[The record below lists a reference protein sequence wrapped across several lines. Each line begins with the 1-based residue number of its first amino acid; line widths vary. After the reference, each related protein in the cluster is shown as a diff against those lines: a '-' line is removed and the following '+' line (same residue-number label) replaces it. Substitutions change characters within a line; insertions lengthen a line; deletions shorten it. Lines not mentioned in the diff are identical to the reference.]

1 MELQIAVL
9 SRTGARPV
17 NEDAYGFWSNDG
29 TCCCVL
35 SDGAGGHTGGEVASK
50 LAVKEVLEWFQQTPA
65 CDASGIA
72 AALQRA
78 NAAIVS
84 GQRQTPEYARMRA
97 TIVVLAVDSEHGAA
111 IWGHI
116 GDTRLYCF
124 RSQRVIWQT
133 RDHSVLQSMVDAG
146 YLQSRDL
153 RGAPQ
158 RNILLAALGDGAT
171 FEPTIEATT
180 FPVRDGDVFLLCTD
194 GWWELLG
201 DAEMGTTL
209 AAAATPQAWLE
220 AMAALIRSRGRP
232 GHDNFSAVA
241 AWLCDPAEST
251 RSMAE
256 DDGDDEAAPAAGLE
270 SVP

>member
-17 NEDAYGFWSNDG
+17 NEDAYGCWSNDG

-65 CDASGIA
+65 CDADGIA
-72 AALQRA
+72 AALRRA
-78 NAAIVS
+78 NAAIV
-84 GQRQTPEYARMRA
+84 GAQRQAPEFARMRA

-124 RSQRVIWQT
+124 RGQRIIWQT

-146 YLQSRDL
+146 YLHSGDL

-158 RNILLAALGDGAT
+158 RNLLLAALGDGAT
-171 FEPTIEATT
+171 FEPTIEATA
-180 FPVRDGDVFLLCTD
+180 FPVHDGDVFLLCTD
-194 GWWELLG
+194 GFWEHVDEPQMEL
-201 DAEMGTTL
+201 AL
-209 AAAATPQAWLE
+209 AAATSAEAWLRQLE
-220 AMAALIRSRGRP
+220 GQ
-232 GHDNFSAVA
+232 VA
-241 AWLCDPAEST
+241 AHASADQDNYSALVVACREQV
-251 RSMAE
+251 R
-256 DDGDDEAAPAAGLE
+256 
-270 SVP
+270 